1 MSFALNKY
9 RSTRT
14 TTVSPLQVLLQLYD
28 GALRYLRAGA
38 DAIDA
43 RDPAARGVA
52 LSKAHAIVSEL
63 QATLDDSQAPEL
75 CAQLHSL
82 YDFILGQI
90 TTANAKRQTK
100 PIDDAMKVL
109 VELRSAWNE
118 LATQQKGAAA

>member
-14 TTVSPLQVLLQLYD
+14 ITVSPLQVLLQLYD
-28 GALRYLRAGA
+28 GALKYLRTGA

-43 RDPAARGVA
+43 KDPATRGVA

-75 CAQLHSL
+75 CEQLSSL
-82 YDFILGQI
+82 YDFVLQQI
-90 TTANAKRQTK
+90 TTANLKSETK
-100 PIDDAMKVL
+100 PIEDAIKIL
-109 VELRSAWNE
+109 VELRSAWRE
-118 LATQQKGAAA
+118 LAMQKRGAA

>member
-28 GALRYLRAGA
+28 GALKYLQAGA
-38 DAIDA
+38 DAMDA
-43 RDPAARGVA
+43 GNPAARGVA

-82 YDFILGQI
+82 YDFVLEQI
-90 TTANAKRQTK
+90 TAANLRRETK
-100 PIDDAMKVL
+100 PIDDAVKVL
-109 VELRSAWNE
+109 VELRSAWSE
-118 LATQQKGAAA
+118 LAAQKRGAA

>member
-28 GALRYLRAGA
+28 GAIRYLRTGA

-43 RDPAARGVA
+43 NNPAARGVA

-63 QATLDDSQAPEL
+63 QATLDDKQAPEL

-82 YDFILGQI
+82 YDFVLDQI
-90 TTANAKRQTK
+90 TTANLQRETK
-100 PIDDAMKVL
+100 PLDDAMKIL
-109 VELRSAWNE
+109 VELRSGWSE
-118 LATQQKGAAA
+118 LAMLQKGAA

>member
-38 DAIDA
+38 EAIEA
-43 RDPAARGVA
+43 SDPAARGVA

-63 QATLDDSQAPEL
+63 QATLDDSQAPDL
-75 CAQLHSL
+75 CAQLDSL
-82 YDFILGQI
+82 YDFILQQI

-100 PIDDAMKVL
+100 PIDDAMKIL
-109 VELRSAWNE
+109 IELRAAWTE
-118 LATQQKGAAA
+118 LANQQKGAAA

>member
-28 GALRYLRAGA
+28 GALKYMRTAA
-38 DAIDA
+38 NAIDA
-43 RDPAARGVA
+43 NDPATRGVA

-63 QATLDDSQAPEL
+63 QATLNEGEAPEL

-82 YDFILGQI
+82 YDFILDRI
-90 TTANAKRQTK
+90 TAANLKRETQ
-100 PIDDAMKVL
+100 PLDDAMKIL
-109 VELRSAWNE
+109 AELRSAWGE
-118 LATQQKGAAA
+118 LAGQKQGAA

>member
-9 RSTRT
+9 RTTRT
-14 TTVSPLQVLLQLYD
+14 TTVSPLQVLVQLYD
-28 GALRYLRAGA
+28 GALRYLRSGA

-43 RDPAARGVA
+43 MDPGKRGVA

-82 YDFILGQI
+82 YDFVLDQI
-90 TTANAKRQTK
+90 TTANLKQETK
-100 PIDDAMKVL
+100 PIDDAMKIL
-109 VELRSAWNE
+109 AELRSAWSE
-118 LATQQKGAAA
+118 LAEQRGAA